1 MFFVISVFK
10 LNLNNDMSFGMNC
23 FDYMGTRNTNI
34 SSDYL
39 AILGAYFCYDTNC
52 NFPIES
58 AHFCGIYDGINQIYP
73 GIFSKYFIVAYF

>member
-1 MFFVISVFK
+1 
-10 LNLNNDMSFGMNC
+10 MSFGMNC

-73 GIFSKYFIVAYF
+73 GLFSKYCIGAYF

>member
-73 GIFSKYFIVAYF
+73 GLFSKYCIGAYF